1 MLAGATGIDLVLLT
15 VAADEGVMPQT
26 REHLAIVELLGVTR
40 GVVAL
45 TKADLVD
52 AETLAAAREEVTA
65 LLASTPL
72 ASAPVV
78 AVSAATGEGVPELL
92 RVLDET
98 AASAGPREAGRPS
111 RLPVDR
117 VFSVEGIG
125 TVVTGTLWSGS
136 VRVGD
141 ALTLLPR
148 GAPVR
153 VRQVQVHG
161 ASVPE
166 AVAGQRTALALHG
179 VAREDAARGDWV
191 VAPQALRPT
200 TLVDVRLTLLRS
212 AERELVNRA
221 RLRVHLGASEVLGR
235 VVLFHD
241 GPLPPGGETLAQLR
255 LEEPIVAARGDRIVL
270 RSYSPQTTLGGARV
284 LDPGPPRRA
293 RLSPNDRARLT
304 ALTSGSDREALLA
317 LARASGLSGLT
328 PEEAGVRLFLS
339 GREVE
344 ELRLEAGESLTRLR
358 DGRMLASEAWRQA
371 LERVLA
377 EVRRYTET
385 HRLREGASKG
395 ELRSLLAR
403 VLPAAAFDL
412 ALERLSEE
420 GKLRLSGD
428 LVAPPESAP
437 VLTAAQ
443 AALAERMERTLAS
456 RGYQVPELSELL
468 RLAPTP
474 ALGQDLLRYLVDSR
488 RLVKVTSELF
498 YPSGLWDGLRER
510 LAGHFARHPALTMA
524 EFKEMLQVSRKYAV
538 PLLEHL
544 DRIGWTRRQ
553 GDVRVRGPRI
563 DS

>member
-26 REHLAIVELLGVTR
+26 REHLAIVQLLGVTR

-45 TKADLVD
+45 TKTDLVD
-52 AETLAAAREEVTA
+52 AETLAAAREEVAA
-65 LLASTPL
+65 LLAPTPL
-72 ASAPVV
+72 ASAPMV

-92 RVLDET
+92 RALDEAT
-98 AASAGPREAGRPS
+98 AATGGREAGRPA

-161 ASVPE
+161 ESVAE

-179 VAREDAARGDWV
+179 VTREDAARGDWV

-235 VVLFHD
+235 VVLFRD
-241 GPLPPGGETLAQLR
+241 GPLPPGEETLAQLR
-255 LEEPIVAARGDRIVL
+255 LEQPIVAARGDRIVL
-270 RSYSPQTTLGGARV
+270 RTYSPQTTLGGARV
-284 LDPGPPRRA
+284 LDPAPPRRA
-293 RLSPNDRARLT
+293 RLSPGDRARLT
-304 ALTSGSDREALLA
+304 ALTSGSDEEALLV
-317 LARASGLSGLT
+317 LARAAGLSGLT
-328 PEEAGVRLFLS
+328 PEEAGVRLFLP
-339 GREVE
+339 GPEVE
-344 ELRLEAGESLTRLR
+344 EVRVRAGESLTRLR

-385 HRLREGASKG
+385 HRLREGAPKG
-395 ELRSLLAR
+395 ELKSLLAR
-403 VLPAAAFDL
+403 ALPAAAFDL
-412 ALERLSEE
+412 ALERLLEE

-428 LVAPPESAP
+428 VVVPPESAP
-437 VLTAAQ
+437 VLTPAQ

-456 RGYQVPELSELL
+456 RGYQVPELPELL

-474 ALGQDLLRYLVDSR
+474 ALGQDLLRYLVDSHR
-488 RLVKVTSELF
+488 VVKVTSELF
-498 YPSGLWDGLRER
+498 YPSRLWDGLKER
-510 LAGHFARHPALTMA
+510 LAGHFARRPALTMA

-563 DS
+563 GG